1 MYICIH
7 CFTQPRTVTCYMT
20 DLSSGQGGRPM
31 KKPQQSWPQAK
42 SSYEAWRGSTPRRTD
57 RPSAVK
63 WLLTLTLT
71 FHPEDCSSMDLWNY
85 GILPQ
90 HYTASQPRR
99 PRPETSPAWKPQNS
113 QQNTEFKIYNFST
126 SVVAINTSLN
136 QPQVYQHIKLKIDN
150 SVVSPLLLCGTE
162 KTGQWMQK
170 QNQNYSSWN
179 DIQGMNCE
187 IRSDGP

>member
-1 MYICIH
+1 MMTMSWFISKSFNIYVS
-7 CFTQPRTVTCYMT
+7 TTETVYYRMRWE
-20 DLSSGQGGRPM
+20 DARFEFFRGGEDSVR
-31 KKPQQSWPQAK
+31 
-42 SSYEAWRGSTPRRTD
+42 
-57 RPSAVK
+57 V
-63 WLLTLTLT
+63 LLRC
-71 FHPEDCSSMDLWNY
+71 EDGGCMALWNY